1 MVKQNLPSDKEASFS
16 QKRSVK
22 LPMNVLMK
30 QKSETTPE
38 DLTSQLPVSLPT
50 VTDNEASGDDSLLD
64 TTKDVFKP
72 NQEELTNSS
81 QEVKTTKDVIN
92 PSPVNL
98 SDIQLHMSE
107 IIPDP
112 ALAPVNVQTPE
123 SGLAVSLHFTKNK
136 PRDGVSVVILSVA
149 NHHPQPVSE
158 LELRVVLS
166 KGWKQRLSPFPVTQL
181 SGVSS
186 FSPPASTTA
195 MMLVTSK
202 ETGVS
207 PCSLS
212 YFLSYSLEGETVSDM
227 GKDFQIP
234 SL

>member
-1 MVKQNLPSDKEASFS
+1 MEV
-16 QKRSVK
+16 
-22 LPMNVLMK
+22 
-30 QKSETTPE
+30 
-38 DLTSQLPVSLPT
+38 TSQLPVSLPT

-64 TTKDVFKP
+64 TTKDVLKP

-81 QEVKTTKDVIN
+81 QDVETTKDVTN
-92 PSPVNL
+92 HSPVNL

-202 ETGVS
+202 EAGVS

-227 GKDFQIP
+227 GKDFLLP
-234 SL
+234 GL